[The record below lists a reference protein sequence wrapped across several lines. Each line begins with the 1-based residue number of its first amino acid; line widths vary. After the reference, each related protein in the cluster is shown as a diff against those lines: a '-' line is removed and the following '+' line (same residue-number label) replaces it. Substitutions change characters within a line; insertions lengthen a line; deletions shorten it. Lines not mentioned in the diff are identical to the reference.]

1 MWLKKTAPK
10 PAFPS
15 KYRMCI
21 MRHGYRTHSIN
32 FEDRHASINSIESGE
47 CVWEDTHSHTH
58 LRDHNCYHGAP
69 KQQFIVRFQ
78 FCHGNLSCLRTDRV
92 AASFLCHVRL
102 FILVYLKNSFKSIW
116 RPIKHLLSFT
126 HLPGEGARAR
136 VCVSM
141 RPAYVWIFESSVQS
155 RMVLFVFILDVWAGQ
170 LKYIVLLTS
179 GQTLIKYI
187 FGQFSLY
194 AESKCD
200 IQIKQQ

>member
-1 MWLKKTAPK
+1 M
-10 PAFPS
+10 
-15 KYRMCI
+15 
-21 MRHGYRTHSIN
+21 
-32 FEDRHASINSIESGE
+32 
-47 CVWEDTHSHTH
+47 
-58 LRDHNCYHGAP
+58 
-69 KQQFIVRFQ
+69 
-78 FCHGNLSCLRTDRV
+78 
-92 AASFLCHVRL
+92 
-102 FILVYLKNSFKSIW
+102 
-116 RPIKHLLSFT
+116 
-126 HLPGEGARAR
+126 PGEGARAR

-170 LKYIVLLTS
+170 LKYIVLITS